1 MTHLKIHPNTYILME
16 NHLVMKFLKPFLIGS
31 IFLMSPF
38 SFAAPAS
45 DQQIQQ
51 LFKVMNLNQL
61 MQNTIQQI
69 RPQLDQQAYLTIQAV
84 VGHEKL
90 SPQEQIVAN
99 ELSDKLYQQSLKSI
113 AWEQMQPI
121 YQKIYKDVYSAE
133 EVQAQINFYSSP
145 IGQSILAKAP
155 LATQESMKIINSRLT
170 KNMQA
175 TEADFKDIQQK
186 IKALQQA
193 AQ

>member
-1 MTHLKIHPNTYILME
+1 MPTLREKSI
-16 NHLVMKFLKPFLIGS
+16 VMKFLKPLLIGS
-31 IFLMSPF
+31 ICLMSPL

-51 LFKVMNLNQL
+51 LLKVMNLNQL

-69 RPQLDQQAYLTIQAV
+69 RPQLDQQAYITIQAV

-99 ELSDKLYQQSLKSI
+99 ELSDKLYQQSLKAIS
-113 AWEQMQPI
+113 WEQMQPI
-121 YQKIYKDVYSAE
+121 YQKIYKDVYNAE
-133 EVQAQINFYSSP
+133 EIKAQINFYSSP

-155 LATQESMKIINSRLT
+155 LATQESMKIINSRLAN
-170 KNMQA
+170 NMQA
-175 TEADFKDIQQK
+175 TEADLKGIQQK
-186 IKALQQA
+186 IEALQKAVQ
-193 AQ
+193 

>member
-1 MTHLKIHPNTYILME
+1 M
-16 NHLVMKFLKPFLIGS
+16 
-31 IFLMSPF
+31 
-38 SFAAPAS
+38 
-45 DQQIQQ
+45 
-51 LFKVMNLNQL
+51 
-61 MQNTIQQI
+61 
-69 RPQLDQQAYLTIQAV
+69 
-84 VGHEKL
+84 GHEKL

-145 IGQSILAKAP
+145 MGQSILAKAP

-186 IKALQQA
+186 IKALQKA

>member
-1 MTHLKIHPNTYILME
+1 
-16 NHLVMKFLKPFLIGS
+16 
-31 IFLMSPF
+31 
-38 SFAAPAS
+38 
-45 DQQIQQ
+45 
-51 LFKVMNLNQL
+51 MNLNQL

-145 IGQSILAKAP
+145 MGQSILAIAP

-170 KNMQA
+170 KKMQA
-175 TEADFKDIQQK
+175 TDADFKDSQQK
-186 IKALQQA
+186 IKALQKA